1 MSDGRGSLLVTGGAR
16 SGKSRYA
23 LARAVALPPP
33 RVFIAT
39 AEPGDAEMRARIG
52 DHRAERGDAFAT
64 IEEPRAVPATLA
76 RVAPTSGVVVLD
88 CLTLWIANLST
99 SAPADVERAIDDL
112 VATVAASACPV
123 VVVTNEVGSGI
134 VPFVEETRRFRDLL
148 GTANQR
154 LAAALES
161 VVLMVAGIPLVV
173 KIPGERDRR

>member
-1 MSDGRGSLLVTGGAR
+1 VSAERGSLLVTGGAR

-23 LARAVALPPP
+23 LARAAALPPP

-39 AEPGDAEMRARIG
+39 GEPGDAEMTARIG
-52 DHRAERGDAFAT
+52 DHRAERGTAFAT

-76 RVAPTSGVVVLD
+76 RVAATSGVVVVD
-88 CLTLWIANLST
+88 CLTLWIANLMTAAS
-99 SAPADVERAIDDL
+99 ADVERAIDDL
-112 VATVAASACPV
+112 VAAVAASVCPV

-154 LAAALES
+154 LAAAVES

-173 KIPGERDRR
+173 KGPRERDLR